1 MPSPRLTVGE
11 NGTFCQTA
19 GDYCV
24 MRLDKGRRP
33 ADVIHYVN
41 YNGADILIADKRETD
56 EEAMYE
62 IME

>member
-1 MPSPRLTVGE
+1 MPSPRLTIGE

-19 GDYCV
+19 GEYCV
-24 MRLDKGRRP
+24 TLLDKGRRP

-41 YNGADILIADKRETD
+41 YDGADILIADKRETD

>member
-1 MPSPRLTVGE
+1 
-11 NGTFCQTA
+11 
-19 GDYCV
+19 

-41 YNGADILIADKRETD
+41 YDGTDIPVADKRETD
-56 EEAMYE
+56 EVTMYE